1 MSIIMDVLYGV
12 GIVFLLIIGLYFV
25 DLFRKK

>member
-1 MSIIMDVLYGV
+1 MSFIVDILYGV
-12 GIVFLLIIGLYFV
+12 GIVFLMLIGLYFV

>member
-1 MSIIMDVLYGV
+1 MSFIMDVLYGV
-12 GIVFLLIIGLYFV
+12 GIVFLLIVGLYFV

>member
-1 MSIIMDVLYGV
+1 MSFIMDILYGV
-12 GIVFLLIIGLYFV
+12 GIVFLMLIGLYFV